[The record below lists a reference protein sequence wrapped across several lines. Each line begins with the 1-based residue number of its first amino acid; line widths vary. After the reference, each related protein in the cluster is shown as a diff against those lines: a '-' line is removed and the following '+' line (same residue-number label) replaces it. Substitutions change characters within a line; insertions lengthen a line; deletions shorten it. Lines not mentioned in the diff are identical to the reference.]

1 MLLKARALVDPELR
15 AAVGSLPAPARN
27 VAAYHFGWRDE
38 RGRPSSG
45 GVGKFLRPAL
55 VLLACE
61 GVGGRPEQALRAAV
75 TVELVH
81 NMSLIHD
88 DVIDRDA
95 LRRHR
100 PTVWSVFGL
109 PAAILTG
116 DALLSL
122 AGRILADA
130 PGHAGMTGRAWLD
143 DAVQELIAGEF
154 ADSTAENRE
163 AVTLQESVATAEA
176 KTGSLIALSCALGA
190 LAGGA
195 DEARVG
201 HLRSFGRHLG
211 AAFQL
216 TDDILGIWG
225 DPQITGKP
233 YLSDL
238 RSRKKSLPVV
248 AALAAPGQAARELAG
263 LYHSPA
269 VLTDAELM
277 RVAELVEAAGGRA
290 WAECEAGRRLT
301 EAIAGLEAADLTR
314 TAYDDLSALTLMITG
329 RDH

>member
-1 MLLKARALVDPELR
+1 MLLDARALVDPELR
-15 AAVGSLPAPARN
+15 TAVGSLPAPARN
-27 VAAYHFGWRDE
+27 VAAYHFGWKDE
-38 RGRPSSG
+38 RGGPRPG
-45 GVGKFLRPAL
+45 GAGKFLRPAL

-61 GVGGRPEQALRAAV
+61 GVGGRPEQAIQAAV

-88 DVIDRDA
+88 DVIDGDS

-122 AGRILADA
+122 AGRILSNA
-130 PGHAGMTGRAWLD
+130 PGPAGVTGGAWLD

-154 ADSTAENRE
+154 ADSAAEKRE
-163 AVTLQESVATAEA
+163 AVTLEECVATAEA
-176 KTGSLIALSCALGA
+176 KTGSLIALSCVLGA

-195 DEARVG
+195 GETKVG
-201 HLRSFGRHLG
+201 HLRSFGRHVG

-216 TDDILGIWG
+216 TDDLLGIWG

-233 YLSDL
+233 HLSDL

-248 AALAAPGQAARELAG
+248 AALTAPGPAARELAR
-263 LYHSPA
+263 LYQSPA
-269 VLTDAELM
+269 THTEAELM
-277 RVAELVEAAGGRA
+277 QVAELVEVAGGRA
-290 WAECEAGRRLT
+290 WVEREAGHRLT
-301 EAIAGLEAADLTR
+301 EAMASLEAADLAR
-314 TAYDDLSALTLMITG
+314 PAYEGLSALTRMITA